1 VAQEYVEPGGDWAL
15 ERARRREVS
24 PAAALE
30 TERGRVGKGEI
41 AAARVLALGF
51 GYGETY
57 SRGEAGTRCP
67 ILPLVQRDHGDR
79 ALDRLSGILGQWL
92 ELMRPYFC

>member
-1 VAQEYVEPGGDWAL
+1 VL

-41 AAARVLALGF
+41 AATRVLALGF
-51 GYGETY
+51 GLGETY
-57 SRGEAGTRCP
+57 TRGEAGTRCP
-67 ILPLVQRDHGDR
+67 ISPLVQRDRGAR
-79 ALDRLSGILGQWL
+79 ALDGLSGVLGQWL
-92 ELMRPYFC
+92 ELTRPCFCQLFAS